1 MYFQK
6 SLAKE
11 HYIETKNII
20 LATSKDEIA
29 TWLLTKGFYPEPNIL
44 PPSFC
49 SETIKLKSKPYNK
62 DINDLTRRTLLSISY
77 PKSLLSARVFSIQH
91 PYNYHDI
98 VYYLHDNWL
107 AIIKKL
113 FNDQTKIYPYSLPI
127 PISKEKQ
134 PNLSTLR
141 SGRLIYEW
149 VKMAE
154 NDLVQDAVNYSFL
167 VKTDITNFY
176 PSIYTHSIAWAL
188 EDREKAFGDK
198 GNTLPGNKV
207 DRLIQYANDARTNG
221 IPIGSALSD
230 LIAELV
236 LCDID
241 KTVSMRLADLDF
253 VAVRFK
259 DDYRALCK
267 TENDCTIFIKTLAE
281 ELGKVNLILNEKKT
295 AITKLPDGL
304 YRSHDRDYFP
314 YSIKESTRITFK
326 NFEHT
331 LLICLDIHR
340 KYPGTSIL
348 EKFLSEL
355 LTRKNRIKITF
366 SKHEKTHRKQM
377 KKFISLILLLKRESE
392 KLISHVL
399 ALIQLIYLQNIE
411 CKDDLKPYITAI
423 IKHELDMAC
432 IKESAF
438 EMVWL
443 IFFWRFIGLGSFD
456 FNALIKNTKL
466 SNNAFVL
473 SMAESKSKIYA
484 ETKFK
489 LFKPPKDCKGFL
501 LIEYLDVFNR
511 SKIA

>member
-20 LATSKDEIA
+20 SATSKDEIA
-29 TWLLTKGFYPEPNIL
+29 NWLLTKGFYPESNIL

-49 SETIKLKSKPYNK
+49 SEAIKLKNKPYNK
-62 DINDLTRRTLLSISY
+62 DIKDLVRRSLVSISY

-91 PYNYHDI
+91 PYNYHDM
-98 VYYLHDNWL
+98 VYYLHENWHSIL
-107 AIIKKL
+107 GKL

-127 PISKEKQ
+127 PISKENQ
-134 PNLSTLR
+134 PNLSNLR

-176 PSIYTHSIAWAL
+176 PSIYTHSVAWAL
-188 EDREKAFGDK
+188 EGRDEAFCDK
-198 GNTLPGNKV
+198 SNSLLGNKI
-207 DRLIQYANDARTNG
+207 DKLIQYANDARTNG

-230 LIAELV
+230 LVAELV
-236 LCDID
+236 LCDLD
-241 KTVSMRLADLDF
+241 KIVSMRLADLDF

-267 TENDCTIFIKTLAE
+267 TENDCTVFIKTLAE
-281 ELGKVNLILNEKKT
+281 ELAKVNLILNEKKT

-314 YSIKESTRITFK
+314 HSIKEFTRITFRK
-326 NFEHT
+326 FEHT

-340 KYPGTSIL
+340 KYPGTSIS

-366 SKHEKTHRKQM
+366 SKHKKTRSKQI
-377 KKFISLILLLKRESE
+377 KKFVSLILLLKRESE

-399 ALIQLIYLQNIE
+399 ALIQLIYVQHIE
-411 CKDDLKPYITAI
+411 YKDDLRSYIAAI
-423 IKHELDMAC
+423 IKNEMIMAC
-432 IKESAF
+432 AKESAF
-438 EMVWL
+438 ELVWL
-443 IFFWRFIGLGSFD
+443 IFFWRFVGLGHFD
-456 FNALIKNTKL
+456 FSELIKNNKL
-466 SNNAFVL
+466 STNAFIL
-473 SMAESKSKIYA
+473 SMVESKNKIYS
-484 ETKFK
+484 EIE
-489 LFKPPKDCKGFL
+489 LFKPPKKFRDLL

-511 SKIA
+511 SRIA